1 MEKYMDKLIDMC
13 DELEKEN
20 EGYDI
25 ESVRK
30 KLKNY
35 IGNDY
40 DKILQL
46 RAEIEKH
53 KNFKEK
59 SLANYSLFFSVSS
72 VIMGIFYNAYS
83 IYNDLVTG
91 SNKYIIGILII
102 WISISVVAAII
113 LICIIVSLCNSK
125 FEHKRDEWV
134 AYISVVLDDIE
145 KSFELNEKNNIDN
158 KKKDNQNMIK
168 KLYNFL
174 TNH

>member
-1 MEKYMDKLIDMC
+1 MDKLIEMC
-13 DELEKEN
+13 DKLEKEN

-113 LICIIVSLCNSK
+113 LICIIVSLC
-125 FEHKRDEWV
+125 R
-134 AYISVVLDDIE
+134 
-145 KSFELNEKNNIDN
+145 
-158 KKKDNQNMIK
+158 
-168 KLYNFL
+168 
-174 TNH
+174 